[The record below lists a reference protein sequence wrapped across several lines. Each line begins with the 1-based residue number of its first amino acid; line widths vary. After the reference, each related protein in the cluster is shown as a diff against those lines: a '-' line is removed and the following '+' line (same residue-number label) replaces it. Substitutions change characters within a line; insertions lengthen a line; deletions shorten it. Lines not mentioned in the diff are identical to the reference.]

1 MPGKE
6 NTIRFSSQQL
16 QPRQAKKDVLNL
28 ITKPL
33 LTSTML
39 ALKEGTFVEVKEGLS
54 VDQEGQLLSWM
65 VELCML
71 GLSGQQSCLEVLRCS
86 PNVSW
91 RGVYSD
97 NH

>member
-1 MPGKE
+1 MPGNE
-6 NTIRFSSQQL
+6 NNTRISSQQL
-16 QPRQAKKDVLNL
+16 QPRQAKKELLCL
-28 ITKPL
+28 ITKLL

-71 GLSGQQSCLEVLRCS
+71 GLSGPQSC
-86 PNVSW
+86 
-91 RGVYSD
+91 
-97 NH
+97 